1 MEMLK
6 KLLKWVPAV
15 VICSIS
21 VYLSSQPTI
30 EKMPSFWNA
39 DKLVHVVCFGGL
51 SFWVAFACNLKAN
64 SLKEI
69 ILPLSIVS
77 IYGIIDEIHQSF
89 TPGRSCSV
97 FDWIADTVGAFLGA
111 LIFFLIIKIIKR
123 SKGIQ

>member
-111 LIFFLIIKIIKR
+111 LIFFLIIKLIKR

>member
-1 MEMLK
+1 MLK
-6 KLLKWVPAV
+6 KLLKWVPAI

-39 DKLVHVVCFGGL
+39 DKLVHIICYGGL

-69 ILPLSIVS
+69 ILPISIVS
-77 IYGIIDEIHQSF
+77 VYGIIDEIHQSF
-89 TPGRSCSV
+89 TPGRSCSI
-97 FDWIADTVGAFLGA
+97 FDWIADTVGAILGV
-111 LIFFLIIKIIKR
+111 LLFFLIIKLIKR

>member
-1 MEMLK
+1 MEMPK
-6 KLLKWVPAV
+6 KILKWVPAI